1 MRSDVMEEG
10 GIVLPHLSSLAQKPK
25 VADLLALQ
33 TVVTPCV
40 AEMNGTRSGGGRRG
54 EEEDGCE

>member
-1 MRSDVMEEG
+1 MMEEG

-33 TVVTPCV
+33 TAVTPCV